1 MIYYVSPGYY
11 PFVRG
16 GAENQAKII
25 VDQLQIKKI
34 PHKVFT
40 LNFGKKQQYLVK
52 DKSKLKLLGFGKNK
66 LLLIS
71 AIVQYIFTFKNKGSI
86 FFFQQLTLFTFLLIV
101 FTRSQNIYLRLS
113 NSGELFDF
121 NKVFGK
127 KYKKWVLF
135 ILKKKIKTFI
145 SINEV
150 IRFELNDLK
159 IFNVKNLNNV
169 VLNNVVTKKN
179 DKFKL
184 VIISRF
190 KKHKNISFFERLYKN
205 GLNEIIEVYGD
216 KGDDKK
222 NIENLI
228 SLYDKVYLKEKFIIK
243 SAPFDNS
250 RPVLIHPSYIE
261 GTSNTILEA
270 LSFGVPVIAN
280 NIKQNSFLK
289 NNGENGVFLINTQ
302 KPNLW
307 LKKINQL
314 KEDRNYY
321 NKISNNGK
329 SYVIDNHN
337 LDNIFKNFISILN
350 E

>member
-1 MIYYVSPGYY
+1 M
-11 PFVRG
+11 
-16 GAENQAKII
+16 
-25 VDQLQIKKI
+25 
-34 PHKVFT
+34 
-40 LNFGKKQQYLVK
+40 
-52 DKSKLKLLGFGKNK
+52 
-66 LLLIS
+66 
-71 AIVQYIFTFKNKGSI
+71 
-86 FFFQQLTLFTFLLIV
+86 
-101 FTRSQNIYLRLS
+101 
-113 NSGELFDF
+113 
-121 NKVFGK
+121 
-127 KYKKWVLF
+127 
-135 ILKKKIKTFI
+135 
-145 SINEV
+145 
-150 IRFELNDLK
+150 
-159 IFNVKNLNNV
+159 
-169 VLNNVVTKKN
+169 LNNVVTKKN

-228 SLYDKVYLKEKFIIK
+228 SLYDKVYLKKKFIIK

-337 LDNIFKNFISILN
+337 LDNVFKNFISILN
-350 E
+350 D